1 MYLLLE
7 STSPYNKQEDSSS
20 GSKDEMKKDG
30 EAVRNVLS
38 GSEQE
43 RKCSDEEEDGRTN
56 LLPNPNVVY
65 MKTTED
71 KEKGMKITTSLSVS
85 DMKESF
91 PNVTFQLSHELLSE
105 NPSLSEIMKT
115 KSFGLKLKLEMKERM
130 ELNRCALKSNF
141 HFMYGEDCK
150 EPRADVE
157 TPERPSQHAWT
168 SRDPHGTSQP
178 PERTST
184 RWESPN
190 VSQYFSQHHRPHP
203 AVNISPLMT
212 RKHIRATDE
221 CQNVAPT
228 EQGCSHLTPH
238 RSAALDELAFSR
250 INHRLLQPAPHITS
264 ETEGAAILSAAPLLS
279 GCEQHRG
286 SVRLVED
293 HSCPKRKSWI
303 RSRGAEQRGCLFPM
317 KRCNTFPGM
326 SEALGIMRE
335 GLMSPYHGCV
345 WSLILNSLPFNTLR
359 LGNIHQQKI
368 HLSSFGSR
376 KCHCPQSARSSTSFP
391 EINKYPQDMKIG
403 RLQPW
408 ERQTV
413 SRRPH
418 EKDLLD
424 QDDPEGNVSEEADS
438 GFCPELE
445 AEHLSPEQL
454 PERLHPTQ
462 RHSQMTCRPVEAG
475 VDQDGASVVPQITPA
490 SVLQL
495 NSGPVDGPRAGTLIA
510 IAVEPPRTFPS
521 ATSSL
526 SNQWSEETND
536 LPLDTET
543 RETEE
548 KHKAEMGSAD
558 KPGQKSPKMDETS
571 HQSTPR
577 CKLRLSRISRI
588 DPTD

>member
-1 MYLLLE
+1 
-7 STSPYNKQEDSSS
+7 
-20 GSKDEMKKDG
+20 MKKDG
-30 EAVRNVLS
+30 QADRNVVS
-38 GSEQE
+38 GCEKE
-43 RKCSDEEEDGRTN
+43 RKGSSEEEDGHTN

-130 ELNRCALKSNF
+130 ELNRCALRSNF

-150 EPRADVE
+150 EPPPDVE
-157 TPERPSQHAWT
+157 SPERPSQHAWT
-168 SRDPHGTSQP
+168 SRDSHSTSQTR
-178 PERTST
+178 ERTST
-184 RWESPN
+184 TWESPN

-212 RKHIRATDE
+212 RKHIHTTDK
-221 CQNVAPT
+221 CQNIAPS
-228 EQGCSHLTPH
+228 EQGSTHLTPH
-238 RSAALDELAFSR
+238 RSATLDELAFSR
-250 INHRLLQPAPHITS
+250 IFQPAPHITS
-264 ETEGAAILSAAPLLS
+264 KTEGATIFSAAPLLS

-286 SVRLVED
+286 NVSLGED
-293 HSCPKRKSWI
+293 HGCPKRKSWTQNK
-303 RSRGAEQRGCLFPM
+303 GAEQRACLFPM

-335 GLMSPYHGCV
+335 ELVSPYHGCV

-376 KCHCPQSARSSTSFP
+376 KCQRPQSTRSSTSFP
-391 EINKYPQDMKIG
+391 EIPKYPQDMKIG

-413 SRRPH
+413 SGRPH
-418 EKDLLD
+418 EKDILD

-454 PERLHPTQ
+454 PEGLHPTQ
-462 RHSQMTCRPVEAG
+462 RHSHTQMTCQPVETG
-475 VDQDGASVVPQITPA
+475 GDQDGASAVPQITPA
-490 SVLQL
+490 SLLQL
-495 NSGPVDGPRAGTLIA
+495 NSGPVDGPCAGTLIA
-510 IAVEPPRTFPS
+510 IAVEPPRTFPL

-548 KHKAEMGSAD
+548 KHKSEIGSAN

-577 CKLRLSRISRI
+577 CKLRLSCGRISRI
-588 DPTD
+588 DSTD